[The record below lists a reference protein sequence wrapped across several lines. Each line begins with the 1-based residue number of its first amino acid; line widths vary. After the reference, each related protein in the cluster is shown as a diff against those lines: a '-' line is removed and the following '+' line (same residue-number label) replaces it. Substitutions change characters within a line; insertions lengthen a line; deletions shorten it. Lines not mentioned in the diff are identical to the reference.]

1 MGAIIM
7 LSFLIA
13 LAVGFYIFAH
23 AKSGKRFFVALVCSS
38 ENPSK

>member
-7 LSFLIA
+7 CSFLIS

-23 AKSGKRFFVALVCSS
+23 TNAGKRFFA
-38 ENPSK
+38 EEE